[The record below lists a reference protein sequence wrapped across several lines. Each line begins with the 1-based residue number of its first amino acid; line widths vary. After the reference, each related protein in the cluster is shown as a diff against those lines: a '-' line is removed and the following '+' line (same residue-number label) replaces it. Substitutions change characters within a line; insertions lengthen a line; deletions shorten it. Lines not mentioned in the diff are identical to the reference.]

1 MRSADTVDTP
11 AIDEHLIV
19 LGLRAA
25 TAAEAI
31 RTLSERLLQS
41 DYVIEGFAEAVIS
54 RERTFPTGLPT
65 PIPVAL
71 PHTDAQY
78 CRRPAIA
85 VGLLA
90 DSVPFGVMGTPEQ
103 VIPVQVVFLLAVTDP
118 KQQVRW
124 LKQLVEFFQQ
134 PQHIRQIQTAVSPT
148 DVARILRGHLLLED
162 IATGRNECHAAPNQ

>member
-1 MRSADTVDTP
+1 MCSSITVESP
-11 AIDEHLIV
+11 AIDEHLI
-19 LGLRAA
+19 LLELRAA
-25 TAAEAI
+25 TAAEVIHA
-31 RTLSERLLQS
+31 LSERLLQ
-41 DYVIEGFAEAVIS
+41 DGYVTEGFADAVIA
-54 RERTFPTGLPT
+54 RERIFPTGLPT

-71 PHTDAQY
+71 PHTDAQH

-90 DSVPFGVMGTPEQ
+90 DAVPFGEMGTADQ

-134 PQHIRQIQTAVSPT
+134 PDRIGQIQAAASPA
-148 DVARILRGHLLLED
+148 DVAQTLRGYLLLGETASGRSD
-162 IATGRNECHAAPNQ
+162 QHATPN

>member
-1 MRSADTVDTP
+1 MHSSNTAETP
-11 AIDEHLIV
+11 AIDEYLI
-19 LGLRAA
+19 LPGLRAA
-25 TAAEAI
+25 TPAEAI
-31 RTLSERLLQS
+31 RTLSERLLEAG
-41 DYVIEGFAEAVIS
+41 YVTEGFAEAVIA

-71 PHTDAQY
+71 PHTDAQH

-90 DSVPFGVMGTPEQ
+90 DSVRFGVMGTPDQ
-103 VIPVQVVFLLAVTDP
+103 VIPVQVVFLLVVTDP

-134 PQHIRQIQTAVSPT
+134 PQYIRQIQAAASPS
-148 DVARILRGHLLLED
+148 DVATILRGHLLLEE
-162 IATGRNECHAAPNQ
+162 IANARKEVSI

>member
-1 MRSADTVDTP
+1 MCTADTVETP

-41 DYVIEGFAEAVIS
+41 GYVTKGFAEAVIA
-54 RERTFPTGLPT
+54 REAIFPTGLPT

-71 PHTDAQY
+71 PHTDAQH

-90 DSVPFGVMGTPEQ
+90 DSVPFGVMGTPDQ
-103 VIPVQVVFLLAVTDP
+103 MIPVQVVFLLAVTDP

-134 PQHIRQIQTAVSPT
+134 PQHIRQIQAAALPA
-148 DVARILRGHLLLED
+148 DVARTLRGHLLLED
-162 IATGRNECHAAPNQ
+162 TAAARNEGQATLNQ